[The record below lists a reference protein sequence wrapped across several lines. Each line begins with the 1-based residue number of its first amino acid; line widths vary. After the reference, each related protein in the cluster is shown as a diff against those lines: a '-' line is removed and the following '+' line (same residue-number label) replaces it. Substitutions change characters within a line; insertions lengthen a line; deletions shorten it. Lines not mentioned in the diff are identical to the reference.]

1 MRMISRRT
9 YYRLLA
15 KKRRL
20 DQYRP
25 LPPALVQQLRARL
38 LVEYTYSSN
47 ALEGSTL
54 SLGETRMVLE
64 EGVTIGGKPLK
75 EHLEARNHPG
85 AVAFIEGLAKPGAE
99 LREEHVLELHRLILD
114 GVDASAGKYREWGVH
129 VAGATFSPP
138 PSREVPARVRELLAW
153 LRDNPEELAPVELAA
168 AFMHRFTQIHPFADG
183 NGRVARLLMNLVL
196 LKAGYPFLTN
206 VAYRDRARYLRSLSE
221 ADEENPKPL
230 ANLVALSVE
239 QALGSYLRA
248 VEEPEVLTL
257 AEASRRTGMSQEY
270 LGLLART
277 GRLGAFKRGSR
288 WAVTASDL
296 GKYLESV
303 KRGGTTAK
311 RPRRRTSSRPT

>member
-1 MRMISRRT
+1 MISRRT

-64 EGVTIGGKPLK
+64 EGVTIGGKTLK

-85 AVAFIEGLAKPGAE
+85 AIAFIEGLAKPGAE
-99 LREEHVLELHRLILD
+99 LREEHALELHRLILD

-153 LRDNPEELAPVELAA
+153 LRNNPEELAPVELAA
-168 AFMHRFTQIHPFADG
+168 TFMHRFTQIHPFADG
-183 NGRVARLLMNLVL
+183 NGRTARLLMNLVL
-196 LKAGYPFLTN
+196 LRAGYPFLTN
-206 VAYRDRARYLRSLSE
+206 IAYVDRARYLKGLSE
-221 ADEENPKPL
+221 ADEGNPKPL
-230 ANLVALSVE
+230 ANLIALSVE
-239 QALGSYLRA
+239 QALDCYLRA
-248 VEEPEVLTL
+248 IEEPEVLTL
-257 AEASRRTGMSQEY
+257 AEASRRTGISQEY

-277 GRLGAFKRGSR
+277 GRLGAFRRGGR
-288 WAVTASDL
+288 WAVTAGDL
-296 GKYLESV
+296 EKYMESV
-303 KRGGTTAK
+303 KRGGTEVKKADT
-311 RPRRRTSSRPT
+311 